1 MLFKGDDEMPPK
13 AVITKEK
20 VLNAA
25 FEIVRG
31 QGVEALSARSI
42 AQRLKCSTQPIY
54 SMYASME
61 EVNDDVYNRAIDYAL
76 ARMNQYR
83 NEKNS
88 AAMNLAIG
96 CLLFAQEEKGL
107 FRALYLSDYRRQF
120 LVRNTDRLS
129 ESLFAAFL
137 QIDNRL
143 SVLEESKAKT
153 IFFKLVTYWLGIG
166 TSINTN
172 TIELD
177 INDATEMLEE
187 MYKMLTRKEG
197 LL

>member
-1 MLFKGDDEMPPK
+1 MPPK
-13 AVITKEK
+13 AVITKER

-25 FEIVRG
+25 FEIVRE
-31 QGVEALSARSI
+31 QGIEVLSARSI

-61 EVNDDVYNRAIDYAL
+61 EVKDDVFNRAIDFAL
-76 ARMNQYR
+76 ARMKQYY
-83 NEKNS
+83 NEKNV

-107 FRALYLSDYRRQF
+107 FKALYLSDYRRQF
-120 LVRNTDRLS
+120 LERNRDKLS
-129 ESLFAAFL
+129 EELFAAFL
-137 QIDNRL
+137 HIDNRL
-143 SVLEESKAKT
+143 SELEESTAKSV
-153 IFFKLVTYWLGIG
+153 FFKLITYWLGIG
-166 TSINTN
+166 TRINTS
-172 TIELD
+172 TTELD
-177 INDATEMLEE
+177 VDEATEMLEE

>member
-1 MLFKGDDEMPPK
+1 MPPK

>member
-1 MLFKGDDEMPPK
+1 MPPK

-31 QGVEALSARSI
+31 QGVEVLSARSI

-61 EVNDDVYNRAIDYAL
+61 EVKDDVYNRAIDFAL
-76 ARMNQYR
+76 ARMNQYC

-107 FRALYLSDYRRQF
+107 FKALYLSDYRRQF
-120 LVRNTDRLS
+120 LERNTDKLS
-129 ESLFAAFL
+129 EELFAAFL

-143 SVLEESKAKT
+143 SELEESKAKT
-153 IFFKLVTYWLGIG
+153 VFFKLVTYWLGIG
-166 TSINTN
+166 TRINTN
-172 TIELD
+172 TIKLD
-177 INDATEMLEE
+177 IDEATEMLEE

>member
-1 MLFKGDDEMPPK
+1 MPPK
-13 AVITKEK
+13 AVISKEK
-20 VLNAA
+20 VLNVA

-31 QGVEALSARSI
+31 QGIEVLSARSI

-61 EVNDDVYNRAIDYAL
+61 ELKDDVYNRAIDFAL
-76 ARMNQYR
+76 ARMKQHC
-83 NEKNS
+83 NEKNA

-107 FRALYLSDYRRQF
+107 FQALYLSDYRKQF
-120 LVRNTDRLS
+120 LERNTDKLN
-129 ESLFAAFL
+129 EELFVAFL

-143 SVLEESKAKT
+143 SELEERKAKT
-153 IFFKLVTYWLGIG
+153 IFLKLVTYWLGIG
-166 TSINTN
+166 TRINTN

-177 INDATEMLEE
+177 IDEATEMLEE
-187 MYKMLTRKEG
+187 MYKMLTSKEG